1 MNEATD
7 GQLLKDWRERRE
19 PAAFSALVHRHQ
31 DALLRQARGL
41 FGAGSV
47 YEDVVQEVFLK
58 LAREDLKLPSEASGD
73 PEAERRQ
80 LLGWLHTVTRNA
92 CMDAIRSETR
102 RKRREHDAASPDRA
116 EGGLHRVEA
125 EDTRSVVERELQKLP
140 VDQRDVLVLRLLAD
154 RSYRE
159 IAEITGKKIGTV
171 GWLISE
177 GLKHLSA
184 QLAPLLAM
192 DGAPASGLAAA
203 TRPTMGQGTG
213 FGSSGSDRTQGGM
226 A

>member
-1 MNEATD
+1 MHEASD
-7 GQLLKDWRERRE
+7 GHLLKDWRERRE

-41 FGAGSV
+41 LGAGSV

-58 LAREDLKLPSEASGD
+58 LAREGLSLPSEASGD

-102 RKRREHDAASPDRA
+102 RKRRERDFATFDQA
-116 EGGLHRVEA
+116 EGGLRRVDA

-159 IAEITGKKIGTV
+159 IAEITGKQIGTV

-177 GLKHLSA
+177 GLKRLSG

-192 DGAPASGLAAA
+192 EGVPAAANAALNSGNTGRGNSGL
-203 TRPTMGQGTG
+203 
-213 FGSSGSDRTQGGM
+213 SGADRAQGGM

>member
-1 MNEATD
+1 MNDASD
-7 GQLLKDWRERRE
+7 GRLLADWRDRRD
-19 PAAFSALVHRHQ
+19 PAAFTALVHRHQ

-41 FGAGSV
+41 LGTGSS

-58 LAREDLKLPSEASGD
+58 LAHERLELTAEATGD
-73 PEAERRQ
+73 PEGERRQ

-92 CMDAIRSETR
+92 CMDVIRSETR
-102 RKRREHDAASPDRA
+102 RKRRERDAALPDHA
-116 EGGLHRVEA
+116 EGGLRRVDA
-125 EDTRSVVERELQKLP
+125 EDTRTVVERELQKLP

-159 IAEITGKKIGTV
+159 IAEITGKKVGTV

-177 GLKHLSA
+177 GLKRLSL
-184 QLAPLLAM
+184 QLAPLLAVEGGRAGNATGLGIAGT
-192 DGAPASGLAAA
+192 DG
-203 TRPTMGQGTG
+203 TR
-213 FGSSGSDRTQGGM
+213 GGV

>member
-1 MNEATD
+1 MNEASD
-7 GQLLKDWRERRE
+7 GHLLEDWRRRRD

-41 FGAGSV
+41 LGVGST
-47 YEDVVQEVFLK
+47 YEDVVQEVFIK
-58 LAREDLKLPSEASGD
+58 LAREGLQLPSETSGD

-116 EGGLHRVEA
+116 EGGLHRVEHA
-125 EDTRSVVERELQKLP
+125 DTRSVVERELQRLP

-177 GLKHLSA
+177 GLKRLSG
-184 QLAPLLAM
+184 QLAPLLAV
-192 DGAPASGLAAA
+192 DGAGSPA
-203 TRPTMGQGTG
+203 
-213 FGSSGSDRTQGGM
+213 FDRTAQTGITGIVGTDGRQGGT

>member
-1 MNEATD
+1 MNDASD
-7 GQLLKDWRERRE
+7 GRLLSDWRERRD

-41 FGAGSV
+41 LGTGST

-58 LAREDLKLPSEASGD
+58 LAHEELRLTAEASGD
-73 PEAERRQ
+73 PDAERRQ

-102 RKRREHDAASPDRA
+102 RKRRERDAALPDRA
-116 EGGLHRVEA
+116 EGGLRRVDA

-159 IAEITGKKIGTV
+159 IAEITGKKVGTV

-177 GLKHLSA
+177 GLKRLA
-184 QLAPLLAM
+184 EQLAPVLAM
-192 DGAPASGLAAA
+192 EGGRGQTGGTATGMGLTGSDGA
-203 TRPTMGQGTG
+203 
-213 FGSSGSDRTQGGM
+213 QGGM